1 MIRWLFNLDYL
12 PSGDEFHVGW
22 LTPWPIWIWILVVI
36 GILVFTIWCYQGS
49 IRARK
54 RHVALGCIRFL
65 LLVFVAILLNGP
77 VLESHREYHTS
88 DQVLVLIDESGS
100 MGVPDVVDD
109 RIEGNRITRQEQVRR
124 LLEETSGEWNR
135 ISNEREVRW
144 FGFHGHPF
152 ERDPPDTSIQV
163 DSDRPLG
170 NHTRIDES
178 IARAI
183 AVSAGGPIS
192 AAVVFSDGRSDHG
205 LKSRPISDIRSA
217 GVKVVV
223 VPIGSAEAMGDLV
236 LESVTSPDQAFTGD
250 RVPVQVAITRRGSA
264 NEGFDIVLRDRR
276 TGTEL
281 DRTRVDGGEETRV
294 EETLMGVPD
303 LGGTATWSVTIEPDQ
318 PDLVIDNNQKDLDVE
333 LLDEPLR
340 VLYVEGSPRW
350 EYRYLKNLMIREKSI
365 ESSIMLLS
373 ADRSFA
379 QEGDRPLS
387 RLPVTFDEFKEFDVI
402 IIGDVPSGVMSPEQH
417 HLLQEAVASG
427 GAGLLWIG
435 GELSTPSS
443 WAETDLADTFPFNGP
458 FEMPNIGSP
467 VQMQPTDEARRTGVL
482 QLSEDGSSQWPDVLQ
497 NENTEWSKLQWAQW
511 IQPSQLK
518 PTSSVLAETIRV
530 RDQDLPIP
538 LIMAIRY
545 GIGRSIYVATDEI
558 WRWRYGRGEQ
568 LGEQFWIQL
577 IRHLGRASLA
587 AAREI
592 AELVPS
598 QRQIP
603 VGQVLQ
609 LKLRVFDESTQLDMP
624 DSMSVSVI
632 NTEGRLATNLDL
644 QQSVKDQDTW
654 TGTWVPAWAGTFRLT
669 VDLKGVDVET
679 QVRVEDVTLEYQKPE
694 TDHDSLASLAEMTG
708 GEVIDPGSIETLFRS
723 LPDRSINEI
732 EIRRAGLWDAPFIFI
747 LLMIL
752 LTLEWTGRRLLRLA

>member
-12 PSGDEFHVGW
+12 PSGDEFHLGW
-22 LTPWPIWIWILVVI
+22 LAPWPLWLWILVI
-36 GILVFTIWCYQGS
+36 LGIFVFTIWCYRGS
-49 IRARK
+49 SRAPK
-54 RHVALGCIRFL
+54 RHVALGLIRFI
-65 LLVFVAILLNGP
+65 LLVVVAVLLNGP
-77 VLESHREYHTS
+77 VLESHRELHTV

-100 MGVPDVVDD
+100 MAVPDVVDD
-109 RIEGNRITRQEQVRR
+109 PLQDNRMTRQEQVRR
-124 LLEETSGEWNR
+124 LLEETGEEWDR
-135 ISNEREVRW
+135 ISEERDVRW
-144 FGFHGHPF
+144 FGFHGHPYQM
-152 ERDPPDTSIQV
+152 DAPDHSIPLNLE
-163 DSDRPLG
+163 RPLG
-170 NHTRIDES
+170 SHTRIDES

-205 LKSRPISDIRSA
+205 LKSRPIADIRSA
-217 GVKVVV
+217 GVKVIV
-223 VPIGSAEAMGDLV
+223 VPVGSAEAMGDLV
-236 LESVTSPDQAFTGD
+236 LESVTAPDQAFTGD
-250 RVPVQVAITRRGSA
+250 RVPVQVAITRRGSTKEA
-264 NEGFDIVLRDRR
+264 FDIVLRDRR
-276 TGTEL
+276 TGIEL
-281 DRTRVDGGEETRV
+281 DRKRVDGGEQVRV

-303 LGGTATWSVTIEPDQ
+303 LGGTATWSITIEPDK
-318 PDLVIDNNQKDLDVE
+318 PDLVADNNQKDLDVE

-350 EYRYLKNLMIREKSI
+350 EYRYLKNLLIREKSI

-387 RLPVTFDEFKEFDVI
+387 RLPVTVDEFSQFDVI

-417 HLLQEAVASG
+417 HLLQEAVAAG

-435 GELSTPSS
+435 GEISTPSS
-443 WAETDLADTFPFNGP
+443 WAQTELADTFPFNGP
-458 FEMPNIGSP
+458 FEMPSIGSP
-467 VQMQPTDEARRTGVL
+467 VQMQPTDEARRSGVL
-482 QLSEDGSSQWPDVLQ
+482 QLSDDGSSQWPQVLQ
-497 NENTEWSKLQWAQW
+497 DENTDWSKLQWAQW

-538 LIMAIRY
+538 LIMSIRY
-545 GIGRSIYVATDEI
+545 GIGRSIYVTTDEI

-609 LKLRVFDESTQLDMP
+609 LKLKVFDESTQINMP
-624 DSMSVSVI
+624 ESISVSVI
-632 NTEGRLATNLDL
+632 NTEGRLSTNLDL
-644 QQSVKDQDTW
+644 QQSAQDLDTW
-654 TGTWVPAWAGTFRLT
+654 TGAWVPAWAGIFRLS
-669 VDLKGVDVET
+669 VDLNGVDIET
-679 QVRVEDVTLEYQKPE
+679 QVRVEDVTLEYQRPE
-694 TDHDSLASLAEMTG
+694 TDHDSLATLAEMTG
-708 GEVIDPGSIETLFRS
+708 GEVVEPDSIESLFNS
-723 LPDRSINEI
+723 LPDRSINET

-747 LLMIL
+747 LLMVL